1 LLDLKDPMLLVSLDQ
16 VDRVDGLL
24 VVEVVVLIL
33 PPTLLVM
40 VVVLV
45 DHMLVVVR
53 DKIQPKQLPVELL
66 ELEVEEVAWVR
77 HLSQPQHQT
86 VDQALL

>member
-1 LLDLKDPMLLVSLDQ
+1 LLDLKDPMLLVSQDQ
-16 VDRVDGLL
+16 VEKVDGLL
-24 VVEVVVLIL
+24 VEEVVVLIL

-40 VVVLV
+40 VAVLV

-53 DKIQPKQLPVELL
+53 DKIQIKQLPVEHMRPG
-66 ELEVEEVAWVR
+66 VEAVAWA
-77 HLSQPQHQT
+77 HQEPPFQHQT